1 MTDQLSSNINWT
13 DNCDYLNNDEIL
25 QIKASHH
32 DLVLLQ
38 HNVRG
43 LISKQNML
51 KNLLLEFAS
60 PPDILLVCETW
71 LKPDTLPLVNIPNYK
86 YYHKCR
92 VDRIG
97 GGVRIL
103 ANSQLRTRNR
113 PDLII
118 PTELFEYIVVELKT
132 DHTNVLFISGYRPP
146 NANTKKFMSEYKA
159 VLKVLKR
166 CKLEIVI
173 GMDHNYDLLKS
184 TTNTST
190 ERFLNINMD
199 NDLTPCIT
207 KPTRVTRKTATL
219 IDNIIVSNRLSYNYS
234 PYIVYEDISDHF
246 PCIVVLRN
254 VTKSK
259 KDTVKITKRNF
270 TDTSIHEIE
279 SVMSSIDWTCLH
291 GMSVNDSFNY
301 FHKTLLG
308 CIDNICPKKEY
319 NIRRDKLVRDP
330 WITRGLLNS
339 LRKQK
344 RLYLDQLK
352 AKTDVSTNRYKTYRN
367 VLQKTLRSC
376 KLRYFTNKC
385 AEYKQ
390 NSRKLWQ
397 LINQLINKKQKR
409 SQVIDSLKMENLQ
422 RYDPKDITNGFCDY
436 FASVGQSYAD
446 KLKSSNVLVETYNE
460 KILRENT
467 SMFLTPTDQKEIKSL
482 IMALPSKTSS
492 GFDEISNKLLKQLC
506 NCILEPLEIIFNQ
519 SMLHGEFPELMKNAD
534 VSPLYKSKLEC

>member
-1 MTDQLSSNINWT
+1 MTDQLSSNNNWT
-13 DNCDYLNNDEIL
+13 DNCDYLNNDEIS

-43 LISKQNML
+43 LISKQNIL

-97 GGVRIL
+97 GGVSIL

-132 DHTNVLFISGYRPP
+132 DHTNVLFVSGYRPP
-146 NANTKKFMSEYKA
+146 HANTKKFMCEYKA
-159 VLKVLKR
+159 ALKVLKR

-184 TTNTST
+184 ATNTST
-190 ERFLNINMD
+190 ERFLNIHMD

-207 KPTRVTRKTATL
+207 KLTRVTRKTATL

-279 SVMSSIDWTCLH
+279 SVMSSTDWTCLH

-319 NIRRDKLVRDP
+319 NIHRDKLVRDP

-352 AKTDVSTNRYKTYRN
+352 AKSDVSTNRYKTYRN

-376 KLRYFTNKC
+376 KLSYFTNKC

-409 SQVIDSLKMENLQ
+409 SQVIDSLKIENLQ

-446 KLKSSNVLVETYNE
+446 KLKSSSVLVETYNE
-460 KILRENT
+460 DT
-467 SMFLTPTDQKEIKSL
+467 S
-482 IMALPSKTSS
+482 
-492 GFDEISNKLLKQLC
+492 
-506 NCILEPLEIIFNQ
+506 
-519 SMLHGEFPELMKNAD
+519 
-534 VSPLYKSKLEC
+534 